1 MKRLML
7 YTLTCLLA
15 LVLPAYAYVGDAY
28 VTPDTWSRHVNA
40 NGIKASINGLD
51 FGDSGILKVGLTT
64 RATMKFG
71 EDEDWSIY
79 QYARLR
85 LSDAKLG
92 QGTVNLNL
100 NMRGAY
106 DSLPSIGGSTMDGI
120 SASMQG
126 SSYNEFYDGLYVS
139 RKYDEYT
146 RLSGKYDG
154 NFRIYQANV
163 EFKKVV
169 PYTDISAG
177 RIYLNN
183 LDMYKIDGGSIRV
196 DASDYFKIDV
206 YGGLPVSYYS
216 NMKTSVV
223 GGIIEIPIEISG
235 TKIRAEYDYFMHEDG
250 GDYNTHAAKGR
261 IDQNLNFP
269 DILSSN
275 IYLEGAIIGKAM
287 LYEAGLDA
295 NIDKSRTGISAY
307 ITGQYD
313 KNTGDINPY
322 LSMYEDMLGG
332 ISEYVMGGVMLTQ
345 GITDYVIIGVGWETK
360 FNFSE
365 AYGDRDYQ
373 RVFGNVDLV
382 GLIHKNNYLSLIVD
396 WYDVPEYRRQDSNSK
411 VMGGFRMTQVF
422 TDRLEAWLGVN
433 VQNFQY
439 RSSPIKSY
447 TQFGEEA
454 LLLTERDENTTMAY
468 IGAMYRPVDWCVLQ
482 LDYTYEYAD
491 LFKSADLQPDIH
503 TISIWANFI
512 W

>member
-15 LVLPAYAYVGDAY
+15 FVLPAYAYVGDAY

-40 NGIKASINGLD
+40 NGIKASLNGLD
-51 FGDSGILKVGLTT
+51 FGDAGILKIGLTT

-71 EDEDWSIY
+71 EDTDWSIY

-92 QGTVNLNL
+92 QGTVNVNL

-106 DSLPSIGGSTMDGI
+106 DSLPGVGGSTMDGI

-126 SSYNEFYDGLYVS
+126 SSYNQFYDGLYVS

-146 RLSGKYDG
+146 RLNGKYDG

-169 PYTDISAG
+169 PYTDITAG
-177 RIYLNN
+177 RLYLNN

-250 GDYNTHAAKGR
+250 GDYNT
-261 IDQNLNFP
+261 
-269 DILSSN
+269 
-275 IYLEGAIIGKAM
+275 
-287 LYEAGLDA
+287 
-295 NIDKSRTGISAY
+295 
-307 ITGQYD
+307 
-313 KNTGDINPY
+313 
-322 LSMYEDMLGG
+322 
-332 ISEYVMGGVMLTQ
+332 
-345 GITDYVIIGVGWETK
+345 
-360 FNFSE
+360 
-365 AYGDRDYQ
+365 
-373 RVFGNVDLV
+373 
-382 GLIHKNNYLSLIVD
+382 
-396 WYDVPEYRRQDSNSK
+396 
-411 VMGGFRMTQVF
+411 
-422 TDRLEAWLGVN
+422 
-433 VQNFQY
+433 
-439 RSSPIKSY
+439 
-447 TQFGEEA
+447 
-454 LLLTERDENTTMAY
+454 
-468 IGAMYRPVDWCVLQ
+468 
-482 LDYTYEYAD
+482 
-491 LFKSADLQPDIH
+491 
-503 TISIWANFI
+503 
-512 W
+512 

>member
-1 MKRLML
+1 MKSKAIFS
-7 YTLTCLLA
+7 CA
-15 LVLPAYAYVGDAY
+15 LVILITLVSFNAYAYVGDAY

-40 NGIKASINGLD
+40 NGIKASINGID

-120 SASMQG
+120 SASAQG

-223 GGIIEIPIEISG
+223 GGIIEVPIEISG

-250 GDYNTHAAKGR
+250 GDYNTHVAKGR

-332 ISEYVMGGVMLTQ
+332 ISEY
-345 GITDYVIIGVGWETK
+345 
-360 FNFSE
+360 
-365 AYGDRDYQ
+365 
-373 RVFGNVDLV
+373 
-382 GLIHKNNYLSLIVD
+382 
-396 WYDVPEYRRQDSNSK
+396 

>member
-15 LVLPAYAYVGDAY
+15 FVLPAYAYVGDAY

-120 SASMQG
+120 SASAQG

-169 PYTDISAG
+169 PYTDVSAG

-250 GDYNTHAAKGR
+250 GDYNTHVAKGR

-332 ISEYVMGGVMLTQ
+332 ISEYVMGG
-345 GITDYVIIGVGWETK
+345 
-360 FNFSE
+360 
-365 AYGDRDYQ
+365 
-373 RVFGNVDLV
+373 
-382 GLIHKNNYLSLIVD
+382 
-396 WYDVPEYRRQDSNSK
+396 
-411 VMGGFRMTQVF
+411 FRMTQVF

-447 TQFGEEA
+447 TQYGEEA